1 MIDKFKL
8 IIIAVVG
15 SIFGYLVVNWFI
27 VPMSIY
33 SYLLIELTISLFHK
47 LYEIV
52 KGEVAN
58 T

>member
-8 IIIAVVG
+8 LAIALVG
-15 SIFGYLVVNWFI
+15 SILAYFIINWFI
-27 VPMSIY
+27 VPMSIV
-33 SYLLIELTISLFHK
+33 SYFLIELTISLFHK

-52 KGEVAN
+52 KAEIAN